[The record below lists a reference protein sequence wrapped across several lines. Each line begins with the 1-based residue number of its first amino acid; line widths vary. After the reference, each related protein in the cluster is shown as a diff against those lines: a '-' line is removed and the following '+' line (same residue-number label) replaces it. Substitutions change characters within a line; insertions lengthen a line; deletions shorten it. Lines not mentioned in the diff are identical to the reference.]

1 MNDKEKGKYWTEFI
15 DRFEPMYKVAE
26 ELGLE
31 RRLVDNLVIEA
42 YRMEIMKRYNVSSEI
57 K

>member
-1 MNDKEKGKYWTEFI
+1 MSDKEKGKYWMEFI